1 MQLQKYILHI
11 TIIDCTR
18 FMALSL
24 SKLAN
29 SLSEG
34 IHRIKCKLRHDDKK
48 YETCRIKCKYYN
60 VLGYNCLCWNINYQH
75 EIDKTL

>member
-1 MQLQKYILHI
+1 MEKKLQKYILYI

-18 FMALSL
+18 FMERSL

-29 SLSEG
+29 NLSEG

-48 YETCRIKCKYYN
+48 NMKIAELNVSITMFWNRNVCVET
-60 VLGYNCLCWNINYQH
+60 
-75 EIDKTL
+75 